1 MTMKMLKK
9 VRKANDLLNSGKLLE
24 AEKVLT
30 QILNSNP
37 HEPLSLFLMGFIAMK
52 NNDPYRSLEY
62 FDRGVRVN
70 PDFDKQWFNR
80 GVVLYALK
88 RHEDAIESYER
99 AIRLDP
105 AYVEALNNLGIVQQ
119 EIYRYKEAVETY
131 DRLLA
136 IQPTYDKALANKGF
150 ILTLMWRY
158 DEAIECIG
166 KLLDLN
172 PEFNF
177 ALGLISSAMQYG
189 CIWSDYDRVAKLI
202 GEGVRG
208 GKRVCKSLPLMSVSD
223 STAEHL
229 QCAQAYAE
237 IMCPPAP
244 MKLWQGELYHHS
256 KIRIAYV
263 SPDLRE
269 HPVAHLLAGILEHH
283 DKSRFETFGFSLV
296 GKEQSRM
303 QERLAATFDRFVDV
317 QQKGSRE
324 IAEMIRS
331 LEIDIVVDLAGYT
344 QDSRTDIFA
353 WRPAPVQVNYL
364 GYPGT
369 LGVEYMDYILADSV
383 VIPDGDQ
390 CHYLEKVVHLPG
402 SYLPADATL
411 NVAEETPSRVA
422 YGLPAEGFVF
432 CSFNHAYK
440 INPTIFEVW
449 MRILKR
455 CPGSVLWLMKLNST
469 AELNLRKEAE
479 ARGIDPARLVF
490 ATRVPK
496 IEDHLARYRLADLF
510 LDTTPYNAHTTA
522 CDALYVGLPVLTCLG
537 KAFPGRV
544 AASLLRAIGLTDLIT
559 VSLTDYE
566 ELGVRLA
573 HDSLLLAQFKERL
586 KANRESYPLFKTVEF
601 CRNLEYAYSVM
612 WERSLRGESPT
623 SFQVVRG

>member
-1 MTMKMLKK
+1 M
-9 VRKANDLLNSGKLLE
+9 
-24 AEKVLT
+24 
-30 QILNSNP
+30 
-37 HEPLSLFLMGFIAMK
+37 
-52 NNDPYRSLEY
+52 
-62 FDRGVRVN
+62 
-70 PDFDKQWFNR
+70 
-80 GVVLYALK
+80 
-88 RHEDAIESYER
+88 
-99 AIRLDP
+99 
-105 AYVEALNNLGIVQQ
+105 
-119 EIYRYKEAVETY
+119 
-131 DRLLA
+131 
-136 IQPTYDKALANKGF
+136 
-150 ILTLMWRY
+150 
-158 DEAIECIG
+158 
-166 KLLDLN
+166 
-172 PEFNF
+172 
-177 ALGLISSAMQYG
+177 
-189 CIWSDYDRVAKLI
+189 
-202 GEGVRG
+202 RG

>member
-1 MTMKMLKK
+1 MKMLKK

-601 CRNLEYAYSVM
+601 CQNLEYAYSVM

>member
-1 MTMKMLKK
+1 MKMLKK